1 MNKKE
6 FNSLDVMQQIKY
18 INSQLIEGN
27 TLTNVCKSIG
37 IGRSTIRDRFKKVS
51 YEYNKTINQYESI
64 IEIIEAIEP
73 ALPAGASEPIKE
85 DITPVIQQSSNLVVG
100 TDNEILTSLINNYDD
115 MNIKLNEMYNWYKLQ
130 SSNKVVQTEK
140 FKVDDFEGDI
150 VVRSYKLYEPIQ
162 KDFLE
167 FCKRNNKYKV
177 QDILSQALKE
187 FLDKYNQK
195 LFSFFFYAYYC

>member
-1 MNKKE
+1 MNKTE
-6 FNSLDVMQQIKY
+6 FNNLEVMEQIEY
-18 INSQLIEGN
+18 INSQLIKGN
-27 TLTNVCKSIG
+27 TLTNICKSIG

-51 YEYNKTINQYESI
+51 YEYNKTTNQYESI
-64 IEIIEAIEP
+64 IEIVEAIEP
-73 ALPAGASEPIKE
+73 ALNAGKNEPIKE

-100 TDNEILTSLINNYDD
+100 TDNEILASLINNYDD
-115 MNIKLNEMYNWYKLQ
+115 MNNKLNEMYNWYKLQ

-162 KDFLE
+162 REFLE

-177 QDILSQALKE
+177 QDILSQFIKE
-187 FLDKYNQK
+187 GLEKYK
-195 LFSFFFYAYYC
+195 

>member
-1 MNKKE
+1 MNKTE
-6 FNSLDVMQQIKY
+6 FNSLEVLEQIEY
-18 INSQLIEGN
+18 INKSLLEGN
-27 TLTNVCKSIG
+27 TLTNICKSIG

-51 YEYNKTINQYESI
+51 YEYNKSINQYESI
-64 IEIIEAIEP
+64 VEIIEAETI
-73 ALPAGASEPIKE
+73 APAGANKPIKE
-85 DITPVIQQSSNLVVG
+85 DIKPVIQQSSNLVVG

-115 MNIKLNEMYNWYKLQ
+115 MNNKLNEMYDWYKLQ

-162 KDFLE
+162 REFLE

-177 QDILSQALKE
+177 QDILSQFIKE
-187 FLDKYNQK
+187 GLEKYN
-195 LFSFFFYAYYC
+195 

>member
-1 MNKKE
+1 MNRKE
-6 FNSLDVMQQIKY
+6 FDKLKVLDQIEY
-18 INSQLIEGN
+18 INKNLLEGH
-27 TLTNVCKSIG
+27 TLTSIAACIG
-37 IGRSTIRDRFKKVS
+37 IARSTISDRFKKVS
-51 YEYNKTINQYESI
+51 YKYNKSINQYESI
-64 IEIIEAIEP
+64 VEIIEAIEP
-73 ALPAGASEPIKE
+73 ALPAGANEPIKE

-177 QDILSQALKE
+177 QDILSQFIKE
-187 FLDKYNQK
+187 GLEKYK
-195 LFSFFFYAYYC
+195 

>member
-1 MNKKE
+1 MNKTE
-6 FNSLDVMQQIKY
+6 FNSLEVLEQIEY
-18 INSQLIEGN
+18 INKSLLEGN

-51 YEYNKTINQYESI
+51 YEYNKAINQYESI
-64 IEIIEAIEP
+64 VEIIEAEAI
-73 ALPAGASEPIKE
+73 ALGRTNEPIKE
-85 DITPVIQQSSNLVVG
+85 NIKPVIQQSSNLVVG

-115 MNIKLNEMYNWYKLQ
+115 MNNKLNEMYDWYKLQ

-150 VVRSYKLYEPIQ
+150 VVRSYKLYESIQ
-162 KDFLE
+162 REFLE

-177 QDILSQALKE
+177 QDILSQFIKE
-187 FLDKYNQK
+187 GLEKYK
-195 LFSFFFYAYYC
+195 

>member
-1 MNKKE
+1 MNKTE
-6 FNSLDVMQQIKY
+6 FNSLEVLEQIEY
-18 INSQLIEGN
+18 INKSLLEGN
-27 TLTNVCKSIG
+27 TLTNICKSIG

-51 YEYNKTINQYESI
+51 YEYNKAINQYESI
-64 IEIIEAIEP
+64 VEIVEAGTIAP
-73 ALPAGASEPIKE
+73 AEANEPIKE
-85 DITPVIQQSSNLVVG
+85 DIKPVIQQSSNLVVG

-115 MNIKLNEMYNWYKLQ
+115 MNNKLNEMYNWYKLQ

-162 KDFLE
+162 REFLE
-167 FCKRNNKYKV
+167 FCKKNNKYKV

-187 FLDKYNQK
+187 FLEKYR
-195 LFSFFFYAYYC
+195 

>member
-1 MNKKE
+1 MNKTE
-6 FNSLDVMQQIKY
+6 FNDLDVMEQIEY
-18 INSQLIEGN
+18 INKSLLEGN
-27 TLTNVCKSIG
+27 TLTNICKSIG

-51 YEYNKTINQYESI
+51 YEYNKAINQYESI
-64 IEIIEAIEP
+64 VEIVEAGTIAP
-73 ALPAGASEPIKE
+73 AEANEPIKE
-85 DITPVIQQSSNLVVG
+85 DIKPVIQQSSNLVVG

-115 MNIKLNEMYNWYKLQ
+115 MNNKLNEMYNWYKLQ

-162 KDFLE
+162 REFLE

-187 FLDKYNQK
+187 FLEKYQ
-195 LFSFFFYAYYC
+195 

>member
-1 MNKKE
+1 MLRIDFDKLE
-6 FNSLDVMQQIKY
+6 IIEQIEY
-18 INSQLIEGN
+18 INNKLIEGN
-27 TLTNVCKSIG
+27 TLTNICKDLG

-51 YEYNKTINQYESI
+51 YEYNKAINQYESI
-64 IEIIEAIEP
+64 VEIVEAETVAP
-73 ALPAGASEPIKE
+73 NEPIKE
-85 DITPVIQQSSNLVVG
+85 EIKLVIQQSSNKVVG

-115 MNIKLNEMYNWYKLQ
+115 MNNKLNEMYNWYKLQ

-162 KDFLE
+162 REFLE
-167 FCKRNNKYKV
+167 FCKKNNKYKV

-187 FLDKYNQK
+187 FLDKYK
-195 LFSFFFYAYYC
+195 

>member
-1 MNKKE
+1 MNKTE
-6 FNSLDVMQQIKY
+6 FNSLDVMEQIEY
-18 INSQLIEGN
+18 INKSLLNGN
-27 TLTNVCKSIG
+27 TLTNICKSIG
-37 IGRSTIRDRFKKVS
+37 IGRSTIRDRFEKVS
-51 YEYNKTINQYESI
+51 YKYNKSINQYESI
-64 IEIIEAIEP
+64 VEIIEAIEP
-73 ALPAGASEPIKE
+73 ALPAGANEPIKE

-177 QDILSQALKE
+177 QDILSQFIKE
-187 FLDKYNQK
+187 GLEKYN
-195 LFSFFFYAYYC
+195 

>member
-1 MNKKE
+1 MNKTE
-6 FNSLDVMQQIKY
+6 FNSLEVLEQIEY
-18 INSQLIEGN
+18 INKSLLEGS

-51 YEYNKTINQYESI
+51 YEYNKSINQYESI
-64 IEIIEAIEP
+64 VEIIEDETIAP
-73 ALPAGASEPIKE
+73 VGTNKHIKE
-85 DITPVIQQSSNLVVG
+85 DIKPITQESSNLAVG
-100 TDNEILTSLINNYDD
+100 TELYKNNEILINMINNYDD
-115 MNIKLNEMYNWYKLQ
+115 NLNKLNELYNWYKLQ

-162 KDFLE
+162 REFLE

-177 QDILSQALKE
+177 QDILSQFIKE
-187 FLDKYNQK
+187 GLEKYN
-195 LFSFFFYAYYC
+195 

>member
-1 MNKKE
+1 MNKTE
-6 FNSLDVMQQIKY
+6 FNNLEVLEQIEY
-18 INSQLIEGN
+18 INKSLLEGN
-27 TLTNVCKSIG
+27 TLTNICKSIG

-51 YEYNKTINQYESI
+51 YEYNKAINQYESI
-64 IEIIEAIEP
+64 VEIVEAGTIAP
-73 ALPAGASEPIKE
+73 AEANEPIKE
-85 DITPVIQQSSNLVVG
+85 DIKPVIQQSSNLVVG

-115 MNIKLNEMYNWYKLQ
+115 MNNKLNEMYNWYKLQ

-162 KDFLE
+162 REFLE
-167 FCKRNNKYKV
+167 FCKKNNKYKV

-187 FLDKYNQK
+187 FLEKYN
-195 LFSFFFYAYYC
+195 

>member
-1 MNKKE
+1 MNKTE
-6 FNSLDVMQQIKY
+6 FNNLEVMEQIEY
-18 INSQLIEGN
+18 INSQLIKGN
-27 TLTNVCKSIG
+27 TLTNICKSIG

-51 YEYNKTINQYESI
+51 YEYNKTTNQYESI
-64 IEIIEAIEP
+64 IEIVEAIEP
-73 ALPAGASEPIKE
+73 ALNAGKNEPIKE

-100 TDNEILTSLINNYDD
+100 TDNEILASLINNYDD
-115 MNIKLNEMYNWYKLQ
+115 MNNKLNEMYNWYKLQ

-162 KDFLE
+162 REFLE

-187 FLDKYNQK
+187 FLDKYK
-195 LFSFFFYAYYC
+195 